1 MTIDNDFVWRGETE
15 KEFQALSEV
24 LQLKSLL
31 QKHVE
36 ALGFDAFAFFGS
48 ASGAFYPTAYFSL

>member
-1 MTIDNDFVWRGETE
+1 MTIDNYFVWRGETE

-36 ALGFDAFAFFGS
+36 AGFVE
-48 ASGAFYPTAYFSL
+48 